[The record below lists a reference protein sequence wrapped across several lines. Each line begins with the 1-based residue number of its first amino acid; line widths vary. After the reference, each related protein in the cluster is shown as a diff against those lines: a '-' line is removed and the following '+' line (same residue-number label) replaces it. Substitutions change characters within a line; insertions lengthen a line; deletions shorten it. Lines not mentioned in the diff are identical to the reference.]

1 MSPSLFT
8 GTTTRS
14 GATTKE
20 TMAGTGRDGGTEMG
34 QIIEQI
40 DPAWLVGYELSIV
53 GFGIVRNNGVL
64 QRRAW

>member
-1 MSPSLFT
+1 
-8 GTTTRS
+8 
-14 GATTKE
+14 
-20 TMAGTGRDGGTEMG
+20 MAGTGRDGGTEMG